1 MSNFE
6 IKQLKILKAGYAR
19 FRTQLPM
26 IVSTIAA
33 NTFKENFRRQG
44 YEADSGGINRW
55 KKRVVVDAGRG
66 ILTKSGRL
74 RRSLRAAPTGNEARV
89 VTNVP
94 YAKVHNEGFKGT
106 VSVKSHKR
114 YTYQT
119 SIQKRR
125 TKSGKKRN
133 TVVKTRNGVTR
144 VKGYTKRMTVVARP
158 FMITTKPLLNRIN
171 HQIDLRIQN
180 LFK

>member
-1 MSNFE
+1 MNDFKLDVSK
-6 IKQLKILKAGYAR
+6 IKTRYAR
-19 FRTQLPM
+19 LRAELPM
-26 IVSTIAA
+26 MVSTIAA
-33 NTFKENFRRQG
+33 NDFKENFRRQG
-44 YEADSGGINRW
+44 YQSSGGGITRW
-55 KKRVVVDAGRG
+55 KKRKIQDSGRG

-74 RRSLRAAPTGNEARV
+74 RRSLRPAPKGNEARV

-94 YAKVHNEGFKGT
+94 YAKVHNEGFEGT

-119 SIQKRR
+119 SIQKRK

-133 TVVKTRNGVTR
+133 TTVKTRVGVTR
-144 VKGYTKRMTVVARP
+144 VNGYSRRMRMPARP
-158 FMITTKPLLNRIN
+158 FMITTKPLLAHIDN
-171 HQIDLRIQN
+171 QIRLRIIK